1 MKATKFCPPSF
12 ICSYRYRFL
21 ELKYRRC
28 EQVKE
33 KSGDIVKPARIET
46 VVIFLPDIYSCMPN
60 RTEWEILQQQYKQ
73 ACEKFLA
80 DDDDDEEDDDEVVEI
95 VPAAEETTAKDGV
108 DNVGDASVSVEN
120 KTDVV
125 DVKESIK
132 DDHVTAPSDVKVSG
146 NNDDE
151 NSEMPIVILLQS
163 TDHKFIFLFGIII
176 SLSLIPPLLL
186 LSLSLSHSFLSL
198 EKFFFI

>member
-21 ELKYRRC
+21 ELKYRRS

-60 RTEWEILQQQYKQ
+60 RTEWETLQHQYKQ
-73 ACEKFLA
+73 ACEKFLTE
-80 DDDDDEEDDDEVVEI
+80 DDDDEVVEI
-95 VPAAEETTAKDGV
+95 VAGTNDEKAGTSSKDV
-108 DNVGDASVSVEN
+108 DNVGDASVSVES
-120 KTDVV
+120 KSIADEVVGESTD
-125 DVKESIK
+125 
-132 DDHVTAPSDVKVSG
+132 VTAPSQMESSG
-146 NNDDE
+146 SGGGCDDDE

-163 TDHKFIFLFGIII
+163 TDHKFIFC
-176 SLSLIPPLLL
+176 
-186 LSLSLSHSFLSL
+186 L
-198 EKFFFI
+198 ES